1 MPYPSK
7 NPKVAALSVSGA
19 RKIAADPAAATASE
33 RMRKLHADP
42 EFAARHKASASERMR
57 KLNAD
62 PEFAQRR
69 IAAVRISMA
78 RQKAKRAL
86 AQPPK
91 SALIEIDYEEQ
102 P

>member
-7 NPKVAALSVSGA
+7 NPKVAAPSVSGA

-33 RMRKLHADP
+33 RMRKL
-42 EFAARHKASASERMR
+42 
-57 KLNAD
+57 NAD
-62 PEFAQRR
+62 PEFQQRR

-91 SALIEIDYEEQ
+91 SPLITEEIWELYT
-102 P
+102 